1 MGQVYRLGAPR
12 IWGMRLNSLAKL
24 TSLIAATALAVTGLS
39 AAPAQAFG
47 PIVPVPDK
55 QITEASVGIQMF
67 LWNWDSIAKECT
79 NVLGPEGIDW
89 VQISPPQEHI
99 TGSTWWVHYQPVSYK
114 LESDLG
120 TRAQFI
126 NMVHACNR
134 AGVQIIADAVINH
147 MAASDGSGYA
157 NTEFSRFNYPGLYA
171 PNDFHAN
178 LDPSDP
184 HYCADNIQD
193 YGDQWQVVNCSLS
206 GLPDLAT
213 EKPNV
218 RQTIANYLNDLIDI
232 GVAGFRVDAAKH
244 IGAEDLSAIKGLLH
258 DVNGRPPYFG
268 SEVIGSSSENDA
280 FTPFSDVWA
289 WQMPTDL
296 VNYLPLGMAGIYS
309 NRALWTETFNDSAHT
324 ITMVSNHDTE
334 HHGGALSYKDGLTY
348 QLASILMLS
357 NSFGK
362 PELYTGYAFSDD
374 GNGSP
379 NYKPGSDLYANAVC
393 PAGTKALKP
402 QASYVEGTYICMDRW
417 TAIRG
422 MIAWRDAVGASTIE
436 TNAKY
441 LKIPAT
447 GLGRIL
453 QYNRGIGF
461 IAMNP
466 TAKAIKT
473 TLLVHEPKGAYC
485 DVISG
490 GQKPITSK
498 KKCVGT
504 TITVSATGRALVTV
518 PAKSAIAIVKAS
530 WAKLN

>member
-1 MGQVYRLGAPR
+1 MK
-12 IWGMRLNSLAKL
+12 MRPFAKIS
-24 TSLIAATALAVTGLS
+24 SLIAIAALAVTGL
-39 AAPAQAFG
+39 AASPAQADG
-47 PIVPVPDK
+47 PTVPVPNK
-55 QITEASVGIQMF
+55 TITGASVGIQLF

-99 TGSTWWVHYQPVSYK
+99 NGSTWWVHYQPVSYK
-114 LESDLG
+114 LDSDLG

-126 NMVHACNR
+126 NMVHACNT

-147 MAASDGSGYA
+147 MANSAGSGYA
-157 NTEFSRFNYPGLYA
+157 GSQFSKYNYPGIY
-171 PNDFHAN
+171 NESDFHAN

-184 HYCADNIQD
+184 HYCADSISD
-193 YGDQWQVVNCSLS
+193 YSDPWQVTNCELS

-213 EKPNV
+213 EKTNV

-244 IGAEDLSAIKGLLH
+244 IGAEDLAAIKSLLH
-258 DVNGRPPYFG
+258 PVNGQAPWFG
-268 SEVIGSSSENDA
+268 SEVIGSADENMP
-280 FTPFSDVWA
+280 FTSFSDVWA

-296 VNYLPLGMAGIYS
+296 ANNLPTGMAGIYADPS
-309 NRALWTETFNDSAHT
+309 MWTGTFNDSAHT

-334 HHGGALSYKDGLTY
+334 HHGGALTYRDGLTY

-362 PELYTGYAFSDD
+362 PELYSGYAFSDD

-379 NYKPGSDLYANAVC
+379 NYKAGTEDYANVVC
-393 PAGTKALKP
+393 PAGTKASKP
-402 QASYVEGTYICMDRW
+402 QASYVDGTYICMDRW
-417 TAIRG
+417 TAIKG
-422 MIAWRDAVGASTIE
+422 MIAWRDAVGANTVE
-436 TNAKY
+436 TKAKY
-441 LKIPAT
+441 THIPAN
-447 GLGRIL
+447 GMGRIL

-466 TAKAIKT
+466 TAKALKT
-473 TLLVHEPKGAYC
+473 VLAVNEPKGTYC

-490 GQKPITSK
+490 GNKPVTSK

-504 TITVSATGRALVTV
+504 TITVSATGRATVTV

-530 WAKLN
+530 WAKIK